1 MKNIVFVCIA
11 GGWLCCSACAN
22 HSQSPA
28 LHLQDSLSNQDS
40 VKNAFFPIADYLET
54 EIMRVD
60 SIPRAMTKYTTRD
73 GKTDSGYIQLSEF
86 NTLALQFL
94 LPEFKD
100 GSFEKNY
107 TESSFMDKTTQSV
120 TFTYSTTD
128 KDLPLQRIDVQAD
141 PSGRDNQVKSIYM
154 EKSRVSGDSVI
165 LQKMYWEGGRNFQ
178 VVSFIRIKGR
188 APIQQLLKVVWD
200 TSQDN
205 EQ

>member
-1 MKNIVFVCIA
+1 MKNFVFVCIA

-22 HSQSPA
+22 HRQSPA
-28 LHLQDSLSNQDS
+28 LHQQDSLSSQDS
-40 VKNAFFPIADYLET
+40 AKNAFFPIADYLET

-60 SIPRAMTKYTTRD
+60 SIPRAMMKYTTRG
-73 GKTDSGYIQLSEF
+73 GKTDSGYIRLSEF

-120 TFTYSTTD
+120 TFTYSTAD
-128 KDLPLQRIDVQAD
+128 KDLPLQRVDVRAN
-141 PSGRDNQVKSIYM
+141 PTGTDNQVRSVYL

-165 LQKMYWEGGRNFQ
+165 LQKMYWQGGRNFQ
-178 VVSFIRIKGR
+178 VVSLIRIKGR
-188 APIQQLLKVVWD
+188 PPIQQLLKVVWD
-200 TSQDN
+200 TDEDN

>member
-1 MKNIVFVCIA
+1 MKNFVFLAIA
-11 GGWLCCSACAN
+11 WGWLFCSACAN
-22 HSQSPA
+22 HRPSPT
-28 LHLQDSLSNQDS
+28 LHQQDSLSNPDS
-40 VKNAFFPIADYLET
+40 VRNSYFPIADYLEA

-60 SIPRAMTKYTTRD
+60 SIPRAMMKYATRD

-120 TFTYSTTD
+120 TFTYSAVD
-128 KDLPLQRIDVQAD
+128 KDLPLQRVDVQAN
-141 PSGRDNQVKSIYM
+141 PTGGNQQVRSIYF

-165 LQKMYWEGGRNFQ
+165 LQKMFWQGGKNFQ
-178 VVSFIRIKGR
+178 VVSFIRIKGKPPVR
-188 APIQQLLKVVWD
+188 QLLKVVWD
-200 TSQDN
+200 N